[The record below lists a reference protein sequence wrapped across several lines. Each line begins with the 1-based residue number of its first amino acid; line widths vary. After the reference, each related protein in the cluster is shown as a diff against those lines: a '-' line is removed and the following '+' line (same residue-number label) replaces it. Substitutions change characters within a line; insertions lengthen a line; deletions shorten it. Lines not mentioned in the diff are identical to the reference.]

1 MKNCCGLL
9 RKLELY
15 LVSGVPLAGHIE
27 GVKAEKGPPLHGA
40 VSASPSGLS
49 PPKRPTDERCRPS
62 SFNRVFRVKFELS
75 KYNVFI
81 LKYTGCFILKL
92 TKLKGSKW
100 WKNLNEISL
109 VIHRIQ

>member
-27 GVKAEKGPPLHGA
+27 GVKAEKGPPLHCA

-62 SFNRVFRVKFELS
+62 SFNKVFRVKFEL
-75 KYNVFI
+75 
-81 LKYTGCFILKL
+81 GD
-92 TKLKGSKW
+92 
-100 WKNLNEISL
+100 
-109 VIHRIQ
+109 